1 MGNDLHGQSGENPNE
16 ESPHGAGREEKMLR
30 QWLLDIRK
38 AKKLSQAHIAQLSGI
53 TQSAYARIEIGSRD
67 PSIRVAK
74 QIGKILDFPWTKFF
88 E

>member
-1 MGNDLHGQSGENPNE
+1 METSLKDNTVHPRGTDC
-16 ESPHGAGREEKMLR
+16 
-30 QWLLDIRK
+30 
-38 AKKLSQAHIAQLSGI
+38 AKVIQVIAQLSGI

-67 PSIRVAK
+67 PSVRVAK

>member
-1 MGNDLHGQSGENPNE
+1 
-16 ESPHGAGREEKMLR
+16 MLR